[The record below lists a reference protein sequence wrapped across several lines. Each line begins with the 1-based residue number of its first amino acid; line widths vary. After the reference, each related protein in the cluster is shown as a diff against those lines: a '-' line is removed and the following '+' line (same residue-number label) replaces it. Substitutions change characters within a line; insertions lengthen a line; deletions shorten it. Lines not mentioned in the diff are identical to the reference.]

1 MVSRVWL
8 LPQGERKIVFITA
21 LLKKNLTKHLPSHQP
36 SSSLKDLTRG
46 GLWPFEM
53 ATFTGKEEFGGGGG

>member
-1 MVSRVWL
+1 M
-8 LPQGERKIVFITA
+8 FITA